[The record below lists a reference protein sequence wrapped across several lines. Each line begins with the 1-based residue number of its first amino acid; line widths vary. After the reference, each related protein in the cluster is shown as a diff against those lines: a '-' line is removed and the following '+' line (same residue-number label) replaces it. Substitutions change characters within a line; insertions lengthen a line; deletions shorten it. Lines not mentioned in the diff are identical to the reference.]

1 MERPKLVPSPRRKDE
16 INILAFEASSR
27 NLSAAVISQDKILAE
42 VRNETIVGQATNL
55 VPMAV
60 KALDESGFDFA
71 DLTHVA
77 AGRGPGSFTGIRV
90 ALAAA
95 KGVGLSQNLPRLG
108 VSCLHALA
116 FDATKQSSGYPI
128 IALLDSR
135 RGTLYI
141 QIFSK
146 NASPLSEA
154 DEVNID
160 ELRGVFQ
167 KHSLSEGI
175 FVTGFMAKTVVQ
187 ICKENGL
194 KASTYSL
201 SDKLNHENSLVSAG
215 MVAKLAY
222 HQIKVGAMEPLQ
234 PLYLSKVELGP
245 KKTAV

>member
-154 DEVNID
+154 DEVKID
-160 ELRGVFQ
+160 ELRGVFKSIVSQ
-167 KHSLSEGI
+167 RVFL
-175 FVTGFMAKTVVQ
+175 
-187 ICKENGL
+187 
-194 KASTYSL
+194 
-201 SDKLNHENSLVSAG
+201 SLVLWLKRLYKSARRTDL
-215 MVAKLAY
+215 KPQHIHLAINLIMKI
-222 HQIKVGAMEPLQ
+222 HL
-234 PLYLSKVELGP
+234 
-245 KKTAV
+245 